1 MLKERAGPHCDVE
14 FTASSGWFKRSKN
27 RSTLYN
33 VKLSGT
39 SASVDVK
46 AAKEF
51 LETVDELIVEKN

>member
-1 MLKERAGPHCDVE
+1 MLEEKAVLDYNTK

>member
-1 MLKERAGPHCDVE
+1 MSGPRYSVE